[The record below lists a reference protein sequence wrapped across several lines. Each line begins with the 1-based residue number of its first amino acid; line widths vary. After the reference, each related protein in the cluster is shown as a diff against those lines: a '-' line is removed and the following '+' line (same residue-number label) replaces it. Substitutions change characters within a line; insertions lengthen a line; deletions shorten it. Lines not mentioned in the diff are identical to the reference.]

1 MITELPKN
9 WIETNLGTVTTK
21 PQYGWTTKSQN
32 FGEYKYLRT
41 TDIGKGNIKWDEVP
55 FCVDLPKNVNDYIL
69 NKNDIVISR
78 AGSIGFS
85 YLVEEIES
93 NVLYASYL
101 IRFKP
106 LIYPK
111 LISYFLQSNSYW
123 RAVSDNAV
131 GIAVKNINA
140 PKLQS
145 IPFPLP
151 PLQEQERIVAK
162 LDALFAKHE
171 AMKKALERIPQLLK
185 DFRQQVLTQ
194 AMTGDLTKNWRI
206 GKELSNV
213 FQDRIIT
220 DYKIIKL
227 PVSWS
232 IVFIEDFAD
241 VKGGKRLPKGSEFSE
256 HKTDYPY
263 IRARD
268 LKFGTVLMDK
278 IVYISEEVQKTIK
291 NYIVRTNDLYITIV
305 GAKIGDA
312 GSIPKEM
319 DGANLTENA
328 AKLTNLNKYIYYKY
342 ISYFLRSEICQKNI
356 SETIM
361 SAAQGKLAL
370 TRIKKLP
377 VYLPSLKEQQEI
389 VSSIESLFSK
399 ADKIEKRYKTLK
411 EKIDSLPQ
419 AILNKAFKGEL
430 VPQLPT
436 DGDAKDLLEEIL
448 KLKKEVKKK

>member
-32 FGEYKYLRT
+32 FGDYKYLRT

-55 FCVDLPKNVNDYIL
+55 FCVDLPKNLDDYIL
-69 NKNDIVISR
+69 SKNDIVISR

-123 RAVSDNAV
+123 KAVSDSAV

-151 PLQEQERIVAK
+151 PLPEQERIVAK
-162 LDALFAKHE
+162 LDALFAQHE
-171 AMKKALERIPQLLK
+171 AMKNALKRIPQLLK
-185 DFRQQVLTQ
+185 DFRQQVLRQ
-194 AMTGDLTKNWRI
+194 AITGRLTEKLRMEKNTHKWEEINFESIMIGTPKNGAYYPRNQYGSGTKIIRI
-206 GKELSNV
+206 DNFYDGKLKDWEVVQKVEIPEKDKEFYKLETDNILINRVNSIEYLGKCMLVEKIHEDAIFESNMMRIILNKNKVSPQFIKTFLVSPLGLKELKKNAKNAVNQASINQ
-213 FQDRIIT
+213 QD
-220 DYKIIKL
+220 
-227 PVSWS
+227 
-232 IVFIEDFAD
+232 
-241 VKGGKRLPKGSEFSE
+241 
-256 HKTDYPY
+256 
-263 IRARD
+263 
-268 LKFGTVLMDK
+268 
-278 IVYISEEVQKTIK
+278 IK
-291 NYIVRTNDLYITIV
+291 NVRI
-305 GAKIGDA
+305 
-312 GSIPKEM
+312 
-319 DGANLTENA
+319 NL
-328 AKLTNLNKYIYYKY
+328 
-342 ISYFLRSEICQKNI
+342 
-356 SETIM
+356 
-361 SAAQGKLAL
+361 
-370 TRIKKLP
+370 P
-377 VYLPSLKEQQEI
+377 PLKEQQEI
-389 VSSIESLFSK
+389 VSRVESLFAK
-399 ADKIEKRYKTLK
+399 ADTIEKYYKTLK

-419 AILNKAFKGEL
+419 AILHKAFKGEL

-448 KLKKEVKKK
+448 KLKKELKKK